1 MFYIDQIKRF
11 PKKLLREQENSIHQ
25 AEEGFKQGV
34 VDVNTFLL
42 AETQTHDVID
52 QIFIS
57 WMGYLENISSW
68 QLMRGEKFA
77 WHAK

>member
-1 MFYIDQIKRF
+1 V
-11 PKKLLREQENSIHQ
+11 
-25 AEEGFKQGV
+25 GFKQGLLD
-34 VDVNTFLL
+34 VDTFLR

-57 WMGYLENISSW
+57 WMSYLDSLSSL

-77 WHAK
+77 WEAK